1 MQRGFKTWAEH
12 QAMEQ
17 RRRLG
22 LVATAPLPAM
32 QLAAY
37 LGIAIVSPEDIP
49 GMTQEHLD
57 CLLHL
62 DRSSWSAITVI
73 VNTVTIIILNT
84 GHARTRQESNL
95 MHEMA
100 HIICKH
106 TPSELIRVGGLPF
119 YLRDYNDVQEEEAS
133 WLGACLQL
141 PRPAL
146 WWAIKRRMTVV
157 EMVQHF
163 QASEDLIRYRRQVTG
178 IDRQYSR
185 LLAR

>member
-12 QAMEQ
+12 EAIEQ
-17 RRRLG
+17 RRHLG
-22 LVATAPLPAM
+22 LDANMPLPAL

-37 LGIAIVSPEDIP
+37 LGITIVSPEHIP
-49 GMTQEHLD
+49 EMSQEHLE
-57 CLLHL
+57 CLLQRDL
-62 DRSSWSAITVI
+62 SSWSAITVNT
-73 VNTVTIIILNT
+73 NTVTAIIHNT
-84 GHARTRQESNL
+84 GHAQNRQESNL

-106 TPSELIRVGGLPF
+106 APSVLTSVGGLPF
-119 YLRDYNDVQEEEAS
+119 LLREYNADQEEEAS

-146 WWAIKRRMTVV
+146 WWAVKRRMTVA
-157 EMVQHF
+157 EMAQYF
-163 QASEDLIRYRRQVTG
+163 QASEELIRFRRQVTG
-178 IDRQYSR
+178 VDRQFSR

>member
-12 QAMEQ
+12 EAIEQ
-17 RRRLG
+17 RHRLG
-22 LVATAPLPAM
+22 LDATVPLPAT

-37 LGIAIVSPEDIP
+37 FGITIVSPGHIP
-49 GMTQEHLD
+49 GMTREHLE
-57 CLLHL
+57 CLLQR
-62 DRSSWSAITVI
+62 DRSSWSAITVN
-73 VNTVTIIILNT
+73 VNTGTTIIHNT

-119 YLRDYNDVQEEEAS
+119 LLRDYNADQEEEAS

-146 WWAIKRRMTVV
+146 WWAVKRRMTVD

-163 QASEDLIRYRRQVTG
+163 QASEELIRFRRQVTG
-178 IDRQYSR
+178 IDRQFSR

>member
-1 MQRGFKTWAEH
+1 MQRGFKAWAEH
-12 QAMEQ
+12 EAIEQ

-22 LVATAPLPAM
+22 LGATVPLPAT

-37 LGIAIVSPEDIP
+37 LDITIVSPEHIP
-49 GMTQEHLD
+49 GMTREHLE
-57 CLLHL
+57 CLLQR
-62 DRSSWSAITVI
+62 DRSSWSAITVNI
-73 VNTVTIIILNT
+73 NSATTIIHNT

-95 MHEMA
+95 MHEIA

-106 TPSELIRVGGLPF
+106 APSELIRVGGLPF
-119 YLRDYNDVQEEEAS
+119 LLREYNAEQEEEAS

-146 WWAIKRRMTVV
+146 LWAVKRRMTVA
-157 EMVQHF
+157 EMVQYF
-163 QASEDLIRYRRQVTG
+163 QASEELIRYRRQVTG
-178 IDRQYSR
+178 IDRQFSR